1 MIVTDSFGRPWRAA
15 TTDVAIGAAG
25 VEVVRDL
32 VGERDPAGYELHA
45 TRIAVADE
53 IAGAAQLVFGKLDRV
68 PVAVVRGLDVRGD
81 GRARR
86 HRHPA
91 RDGSLPLEHATR
103 GDAIEQANALLRER
117 GYAER
122 DLAVHTG
129 PRGKA
134 LLKGNKILSPLSDDA
149 EVVLR
154 VVRELVPTD
163 GELGA
168 KILRPAELRAKL

>member
-1 MIVTDSFGRPWRAA
+1 MS
-15 TTDVAIGAAG
+15 
-25 VEVVRDL
+25 E
-32 VGERDPAGYELHA
+32 
-45 TRIAVADE
+45 AV
-53 IAGAAQLVFGKLDRV
+53 
-68 PVAVVRGLDVRGD
+68 
-81 GRARR
+81 
-86 HRHPA
+86 
-91 RDGSLPLEHATR
+91 
-103 GDAIEQANALLRER
+103 EQANAILRER

-154 VVRELVPTD
+154 VVQDIVPSD
-163 GELGA
+163 ADLGA

>member
-1 MIVTDSFGRPWRAA
+1 MSQ
-15 TTDVAIGAAG
+15 
-25 VEVVRDL
+25 
-32 VGERDPAGYELHA
+32 
-45 TRIAVADE
+45 AV
-53 IAGAAQLVFGKLDRV
+53 
-68 PVAVVRGLDVRGD
+68 
-81 GRARR
+81 
-86 HRHPA
+86 
-91 RDGSLPLEHATR
+91 
-103 GDAIEQANALLRER
+103 EQANAILRER

-154 VVRELVPTD
+154 VVQDIVPSD
-163 GELGA
+163 ADLGA